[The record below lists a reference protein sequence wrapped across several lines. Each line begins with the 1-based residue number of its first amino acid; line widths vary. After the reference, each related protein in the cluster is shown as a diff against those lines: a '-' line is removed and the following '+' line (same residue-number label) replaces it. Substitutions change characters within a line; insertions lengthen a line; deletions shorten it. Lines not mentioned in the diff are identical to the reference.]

1 MYDYNQ
7 TYALHRKVKK
17 KNIYIYIYITYLL
30 IILIRIML
38 KIQTILQTVNIVN
51 NC

>member
-17 KNIYIYIYITYLL
+17 KKYIYIYITYLL

-38 KIQTILQTVNIVN
+38 EIQTILQTVNIVN

>member
-17 KNIYIYIYITYLL
+17 KKIYIYIYYVFIN
-30 IILIRIML
+30 
-38 KIQTILQTVNIVN
+38 NINKN
-51 NC
+51 NARNTNYFTNC

>member
-17 KNIYIYIYITYLL
+17 IYIYIYIYYVF
-30 IILIRIML
+30 IN
-38 KIQTILQTVNIVN
+38 NINKN
-51 NC
+51 NARDTNY